1 MDTKTDIATSNC
13 FSYDAFE
20 RTCASHTVLET
31 LSSKWVYLAVCALRS
46 GQKRH
51 GELARQLGGI
61 SPKMLA
67 QTLREL
73 ERDGIVSRKAHAVI
87 PPRVDYALTPLGEN
101 LGQLLQQI
109 RLWSEG
115 HVPEILKARE
125 SYSARQDE
133 AAVF

>member
-1 MDTKTDIATSNC
+1 MDMDIELSDN
-13 FSYDAFE
+13 FSYDVF
-20 RTCASHTVLET
+20 RKTCPSHTVLET
-31 LSSKWVYLAVCALRS
+31 LSSKWVYLTVCALRS

-87 PPRVDYALTPLGEN
+87 PPRVDYTLTPLGED
-101 LGQLLQQI
+101 LALFI
-109 RLWSEG
+109 
-115 HVPEILKARE
+115 
-125 SYSARQDE
+125 
-133 AAVF
+133 